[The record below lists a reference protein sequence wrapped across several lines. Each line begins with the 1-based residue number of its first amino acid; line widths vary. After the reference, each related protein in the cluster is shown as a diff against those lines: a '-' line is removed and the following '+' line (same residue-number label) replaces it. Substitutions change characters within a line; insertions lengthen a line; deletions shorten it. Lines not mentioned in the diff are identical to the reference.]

1 MSDDLI
7 NWLWR
12 EAKKADS
19 REDHD
24 HLLGAAQE
32 INRLTREL
40 EASSRPSLIP
50 TAHQLLSDEIDR
62 LRIKLSEDD
71 ELLKQAVVALRLLEA
86 ENAEATS
93 LIADVLRR
101 YRTEPNGDVYSG
113 GVPLFGDL
121 MCYVAAR
128 GLLEI
133 TAAEGHI
140 GKFISGR
147 WVEVDGIDPIQFR
160 ARSRA

>member
-7 NWLWR
+7 NWLWL

-24 HLLGAAQE
+24 HLLGAARE

-62 LRIKLSEDD
+62 LRHLLRETHHSLVYHHGCSCSQDSEFPSSCEVLEMLGDD
-71 ELLKQAVVALRLLEA
+71 
-86 ENAEATS
+86 S
-93 LIADVLRR
+93 
-101 YRTEPNGDVYSG
+101 
-113 GVPLFGDL
+113 
-121 MCYVAAR
+121 
-128 GLLEI
+128 
-133 TAAEGHI
+133 
-140 GKFISGR
+140 
-147 WVEVDGIDPIQFR
+147 
-160 ARSRA
+160 

>member
-71 ELLKQAVVALRLLEA
+71 VALRLLEA